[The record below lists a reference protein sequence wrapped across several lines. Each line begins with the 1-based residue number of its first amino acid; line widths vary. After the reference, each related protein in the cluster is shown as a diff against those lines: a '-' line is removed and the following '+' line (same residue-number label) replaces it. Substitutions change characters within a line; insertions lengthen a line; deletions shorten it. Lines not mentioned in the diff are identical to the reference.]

1 MFEKA
6 LAVSSA
12 SSSCERGSGRQ
23 KQRTGQACYGDV
35 ARLQTHE
42 HSLQLAERF
51 LAAREGEVVC
61 ELVNLR
67 WYAALVF
74 RLLNT

>member
-6 LAVSSA
+6 LAVRSA
-12 SSSCERGSGRQ
+12 SSSCERGRGRQ
-23 KQRTGQACYGDV
+23 TQRAGQACFGST

-51 LAAREGEVVC
+51 LAARESEVVG

-67 WYAALVF
+67 DTRRW
-74 RLLNT
+74 